1 MQDSGKETQTGKQA
15 HRLQT
20 ETERDAHVD
29 TEKKTW
35 ETGIKR
41 VCTYKA
47 NPQKKNKKNK
57 KKTTHTHKNRKTN
70 KQLKNKH
77 TQNNNNH
84 THQKQQK
91 QQQ

>member
-35 ETGIKR
+35 ETGFKR

-47 NPQKKNKKNK
+47 NPSAPPPHHHHPPLR
-57 KKTTHTHKNRKTN
+57 KTTTNKQKSRPKTN
-70 KQLKNKH
+70 KKPI
-77 TQNNNNH
+77 
-84 THQKQQK
+84 
-91 QQQ
+91 